1 MGIRGVIALLGALA
15 IFLFGMSTMTS
26 GLEKLTS
33 GKLASL
39 LEKLTDNIFKGV
51 LLGAVVAGM
60 VHLLRGYY
68 RYVHRVCQRW
78 HS

>member
-1 MGIRGVIALLGALA
+1 MSSWEERKLGIRDVIALLGALA

-39 LEKLTDNIFKGV
+39 LEKKFL
-51 LLGAVVAGM
+51 
-60 VHLLRGYY
+60 
-68 RYVHRVCQRW
+68 
-78 HS
+78 